1 MHIKPHLGEEI
12 GCGKSGF
19 AVNQGAV
26 NQGFTIY
33 CYVYHRYWFILVRPA
48 TLNEPPGGFQPLLES
63 EEDAVSAETDVRAV
77 DSGKLSAIK
86 NTLVK
91 LKCGLMV
98 SCFRSIIL
106 SVHFIKSMG
115 LMEEFEMSSPFP

>member
-1 MHIKPHLGEEI
+1 M
-12 GCGKSGF
+12 
-19 AVNQGAV
+19 
-26 NQGFTIY
+26 
-33 CYVYHRYWFILVRPA
+33 YHRYWFILVRPA

-98 SCFRSIIL
+98 SCFLCVWSIIL
-106 SVHFIKSMG
+106 SVHFIKKYGSDG
-115 LMEEFEMSSPFP
+115 RV